1 MSERGPALSHPG
13 RLGPGRAAAP
23 DVGSGRPGPDY
34 ALGKKPDSS
43 RPRRRPG
50 GARPI
55 PIAIGLGLRSPAA
68 SGPGRSGA
76 RVSALGR
83 RPPRGTG
90 DPCRLFLAPRDHFS
104 PERRFPPSA
113 CSQVSTGLAR
123 RSGGGAGLSAFRFPA
138 RDSWVP
144 CPHCCDCAGRY
155 YWVTVALLPRSLGRA
170 GQEGGRDAS
179 AAAERDR
186 APRRQPSAREWG
198 RACAAASAR
207 PRPCARRERALTP
220 QVTLAEGGPVR
231 PACSPCPAQEV
242 ACSGPSDGFRRN
254 AL

>member
-1 MSERGPALSHPG
+1 MAWGFRAKDRGLQVGTSQASGASAASGALGPGPRRAGGFRAPPVPRAGGEMAATVSRLPRPGRDGGAFRPSPTSFTPAGAGAGEAGRAGSGGGKPSAGGGRGLRGRAAAGRYGGGAGGLVGRGRRGREVSERGPALSHPG

-50 GARPI
+50 GARPF

-90 DPCRLFLAPRDHFS
+90 DPCGLFLAPRDHFS

-113 CSQVSTGLAR
+113 CSQGLMR
-123 RSGGGAGLSAFRFPA
+123 GIWKFP
-138 RDSWVP
+138 
-144 CPHCCDCAGRY
+144 G
-155 YWVTVALLPRSLGRA
+155 
-170 GQEGGRDAS
+170 
-179 AAAERDR
+179 
-186 APRRQPSAREWG
+186 
-198 RACAAASAR
+198 
-207 PRPCARRERALTP
+207 
-220 QVTLAEGGPVR
+220 
-231 PACSPCPAQEV
+231 
-242 ACSGPSDGFRRN
+242 
-254 AL
+254 